1 MPFRMTDFAGSP
13 RRGLSCL
20 VLALGTL
27 AAPAWAG
34 QAAPSGVLQL
44 QAQASAE
51 VVPDRSVAS
60 LAAVAQGSDLAD
72 LNAQVAKRLDD
83 ALHTA
88 RATPGVQAATGEV
101 STQPRYRDTGGT
113 AHQDGWTVRAVLS
126 LRAADPKVLGA
137 LLGRLGATLQLQS
150 VHGEMSAAQ
159 RQRELDILGARAI
172 AAFRARAQAAARAF
186 GYAGYTLR
194 EAQLSE
200 LQGAQPQPRPVVFQQ
215 GMLAARA
222 EQPGLAV
229 SPGRR
234 ELSVSVSGSVQL
246 LH

>member
-1 MPFRMTDFAGSP
+1 MPMRPTPLPGSP
-13 RRGLSCL
+13 RRVLAGL
-20 VLALGTL
+20 VLALSTL
-27 AAPAWAG
+27 AAPAWAE
-34 QAAPSGVLQL
+34 QPAPSGVLQL

-60 LAAVAQGSDLAD
+60 LAAVAQGEDLAA
-72 LNAQVAKRLDD
+72 LNAQVARRLDD
-83 ALHTA
+83 ALRTA
-88 RATPGVQAATGEV
+88 RATQGVQASTGEV
-101 STQPRYRDTGGT
+101 STQPRYRDTSGT
-113 AHQDGWTVRAVLS
+113 VQQDGWTVRAVLT

-137 LLGRLGATLQLQS
+137 LLGQLGAQLQLQS
-150 VHGEMSAAQ
+150 VRGEMSAAQ
-159 RQRELDILGARAI
+159 RQHELDTLGARAI
-172 AAFRARAQAAARAF
+172 AAFRARAQAAARDF

-200 LQGAQPQPRPVVFQQ
+200 LQGVEPQPRPMVFQQ

-222 EQPGLAV
+222 AQPALAV
-229 SPGRR
+229 EPGSR